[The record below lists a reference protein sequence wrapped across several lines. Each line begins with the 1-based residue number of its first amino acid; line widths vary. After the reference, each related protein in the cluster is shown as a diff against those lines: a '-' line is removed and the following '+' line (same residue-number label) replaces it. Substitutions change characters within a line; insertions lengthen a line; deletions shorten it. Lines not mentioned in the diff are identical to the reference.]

1 MANRLIWVAGI
12 GVVLAACGTSSSP
25 DRQDSGTYTVL
36 YRSAWHDGIDPRL
49 TIQAPEPDSI
59 STVAMPQFNG
69 VALKTTMRRSED
81 FSRVASGTPRVEIV
95 FAPVVHFAVGKEY
108 EVRWSTMIPA
118 GYRFD
123 TRQPEIITQ
132 LHQGGF
138 TGSPP
143 VALML
148 AGDHYQA
155 EVRSGPGEANQSV
168 TFGTPA
174 ADIGRA
180 VSWLLRY
187 RPDDE
192 GTNALTEL
200 YKDGVRVMHSVG
212 MANAYPG
219 DKDAYLKIGIYKWWW
234 KTRPSDVSERTIYYG
249 NVEVAERGDVKR
261 AGPAESSRR

>member
-1 MANRLIWVAGI
+1 MANRLIAVGGMWAL
-12 GVVLAACGTSSSP
+12 LAACGASSVTP
-25 DRQDSGTYTVL
+25 QDSGAYTIL
-36 YRSAWHDGIDPRL
+36 YRSAWRDGIDPRL
-49 TIQAPEPDSI
+49 TIQAPEPDSV

-69 VALKTTMRRSED
+69 VALKTTMRRSD
-81 FSRVASGTPRVEIV
+81 NFSRVASGTPRVEIV

-118 GYRFD
+118 GYPLD

-143 VALML
+143 FALML
-148 AGDHYQA
+148 AGDHYQVD
-155 EVRSGPGEANQSV
+155 VRGAASGASRSV

-174 ADIGRA
+174 ADAGKAI
-180 VSWLLRY
+180 SWLLRY

-200 YKDGVRVMHSVG
+200 YKDGVRVVHSVG

-234 KTRPSDVSERTIYYG
+234 KTRPSDVSDRTMYYG
-249 NVEVAERGDVKR
+249 NVEIAERDEAKR
-261 AGPAESSRR
+261 VPFNSRF